1 MRAGPLSSCWLICL
15 LLAPAGA
22 SGSDVTAAAA
32 LAEGRCAEAA
42 DLAAVEVLEAPDSQ
56 AAWRTLG
63 DAQRCIGA
71 ARPAVLAYARYLELA
86 GSDPA
91 VEALVSTLRERL
103 GRLRV
108 TVHTDRP
115 APLRVEAHPEY
126 GDPVVARL
134 QPDGTWLLPD
144 LEPGTRPTI
153 VVRGT
158 GVEEVRTPA
167 PMILV
172 DDEATLTLS
181 PGWKGI
187 GVLGLSARPPAGT
200 TVEALTVD
208 GWTTVPPDSQVRLT
222 AGEQPVVVA
231 GEHGRVGS
239 MVEVPADGRT
249 LFDPVPWEPTLL
261 TVTGAPAG
269 AELRL
274 FLEGTE
280 PPLERIVTLPRN
292 VGEIDGEFGVRVA
305 PPTPID
311 SVVGGPGSLVLSHP
325 SLGLAASELVLE
337 PGASN
342 RVELDWRGLEHAPAV
357 RDQYLAWLSERQRL
371 QQTTTAGV
379 VVGAGVGAAGLVLST
394 IGWIAAGQNSQ
405 ALADAQSSA
414 LAGAEHP
421 DGPDGWLAE
430 HDAAARAERAWVG
443 VGVAG
448 AGVGALGIT
457 LAGVFGLDGRAR
469 LANHGEWSPP

>member
-342 RVELDWRGLEHAPAV
+342 RVELDWRRLAQRATAPAADHHRGRGRGSGRRGRRAGSV
-357 RDQYLAWLSERQRL
+357 DHRLDRRGSEQP
-371 QQTTTAGV
+371 
-379 VVGAGVGAAGLVLST
+379 GAGR
-394 IGWIAAGQNSQ
+394 
-405 ALADAQSSA
+405 
-414 LAGAEHP
+414 
-421 DGPDGWLAE
+421 
-430 HDAAARAERAWVG
+430 RAVVRPG
-443 VGVAG
+443 G
-448 AGVGALGIT
+448 
-457 LAGVFGLDGRAR
+457 GRAPRRAGR
-469 LANHGEWSPP
+469 LARGARRRRPRRARVGRRRRGGGRRGRPRDHPRGGLRPRRARPAGEPRRVEPALIPTRPRAGYW